1 MNSKKILKSIITR
14 PEFAALAI
22 FFIIA
27 TVFYLIN
34 DRFLSVRNLRV
45 LFTISPEIALI
56 AMGVVILMVSGEFD
70 LSVGS
75 VFALSGVVMVTLTNE
90 GVDPWVSIAISLII
104 CLFIG
109 YVNSVITLRFGIPS
123 FIATLGTMFMVRS
136 LAIVVVKAEFPVF
149 PLEAMEWPRAL
160 LANPISGTF
169 FRMSTIWFVLI
180 FLLLTFYLH
189 RSNYGN
195 WSFSTGANRAAAA
208 AMGVNTNNVKI
219 RNFILCSFLAGLSG
233 IFMVLRTKAAFPST
247 GIGYELQAIA
257 AAVIGG
263 ASLFGGIGTV
273 FGACVGAFLLKFLD
287 NGLVMARLDVNW
299 FRFAVGTLLIV
310 AVILNTNLRRLG
322 TRMKE

>member
-1 MNSKKILKSIITR
+1 MNFKKLIKSILVR
-14 PEFAALAI
+14 PEFAALTI
-22 FFIIA
+22 FIIIA
-27 TVFYLIN
+27 IVFYLIN

-45 LFTISPEIALI
+45 LFTISPEVALI
-56 AMGVVILMVSGEFD
+56 AMGVIILMISGEFD

-75 VFALSGVVMVTLTNE
+75 VFALSGVVLVILTNS
-90 GVDPWVSIAISLII
+90 GFNPWIAMAISLITCI
-104 CLFIG
+104 FIG
-109 YVNSVITLRFGIPS
+109 YVNSFITLRFGIPS

-136 LAIVVVKAEFPVF
+136 LAIVIVKAEFPTF
-149 PLEAMEWPRAL
+149 PLEAMELPRAI
-160 LANPISGTF
+160 LANPIPGTF
-169 FRMSTIWFVLI
+169 FRMSFVWFVLI
-180 FLLLTFYLH
+180 FLLLVFYLH
-189 RSNYGN
+189 KSNYGN
-195 WSFSTGANRAAAA
+195 WSYSTGANRSAAA

-273 FGACVGAFLLKFLD
+273 FGAIVGAFLLKFLD

-299 FRFAVGTLLIV
+299 FRFAVGLLLIV
-310 AVILNTNLRRLG
+310 AVILNTNIKRIISKMR
-322 TRMKE
+322 E

>member
-1 MNSKKILKSIITR
+1 M
-14 PEFAALAI
+14 
-22 FFIIA
+22 
-27 TVFYLIN
+27 
-34 DRFLSVRNLRV
+34 
-45 LFTISPEIALI
+45 
-56 AMGVVILMVSGEFD
+56 
-70 LSVGS
+70 
-75 VFALSGVVMVTLTNE
+75 
-90 GVDPWVSIAISLII
+90 
-104 CLFIG
+104 
-109 YVNSVITLRFGIPS
+109 S
-123 FIATLGTMFMVRS
+123 F
-136 LAIVVVKAEFPVF
+136 
-149 PLEAMEWPRAL
+149 
-160 LANPISGTF
+160 
-169 FRMSTIWFVLI
+169 IWFVLI

-195 WSFSTGANRAAAA
+195 WSYSTGANRAAAA

-322 TRMKE
+322 IRMKE

>member
-1 MNSKKILKSIITR
+1 MNFKQSIKSIISR

-22 FFIIA
+22 FIIIA
-27 TVFYLIN
+27 IVFYCFN
-34 DRFLSVRNLRV
+34 ERFLSARNLRV

-56 AMGVVILMVSGEFD
+56 AMGATILMISGEFD

-75 VFALSGVVMVTLTNE
+75 VFALSGVIMVVLTNS
-90 GVDPWVSIAISLII
+90 GIDPWISISLSLIACI
-104 CLFIG
+104 FIG
-109 YVNSVITLRFGIPS
+109 YTNALITLKFGIPS

-136 LAIVVVKAEFPVF
+136 LAIVIVKADFPPF
-149 PLEAMEWPRAL
+149 PMEAMELPRAL
-160 LANPISGTF
+160 FANPIPGTV
-169 FRMSTIWFVLI
+169 FRMSFVWFVLI
-180 FLLLTFYLH
+180 TFLLIYYLH

-195 WSFSTGANRAAAA
+195 WCYSTGANPAAAK
-208 AMGVNTNNVKI
+208 AMGVSTNNVKI

-233 IFMVLRTKAAFPST
+233 IFMVLRTKSAFPST

-299 FRFAVGTLLIV
+299 FRFAVGVLLIV
-310 AVILNTNLRRLG
+310 AVILNTNLKRIG
-322 TRMKE
+322 NRMKN